1 MYSILRDQ
9 MEGVKKEVIDF
20 TRELVRTPSES
31 LNESGAAALV
41 EKKMKD
47 LGYHKVLRDDFG
59 NVIGVLYGRESEPTL
74 LLESH
79 LDTVE
84 ADSAENWKHGAFS
97 GELHENRIYGLGASD
112 CKGGLA
118 AQIYAGALI
127 ERSLLPLRGNL
138 VVAATVAEQN
148 GVSVGLQVLM
158 ERTLPELG
166 LKPSWAI
173 LGEPTGLGLYY
184 GHDGWLELEI
194 RIEGANPFHV
204 DDAVRAIYNDLT
216 VNLASRRAAA
226 ETPEEMSVRFPRFE
240 NPVDYRGVRR
250 GSIQLQR
257 RVTCEENA
265 QAVIGQLKHQMA
277 VLTQPVR
284 EVAVEVAVRQEVQRL
299 YNGKNAVVQRS
310 QHAWSTD
317 PFHPLVERS
326 RQALAAA
333 GCKSEPGKW
342 KMQRLGMGTAGGT
355 LVARY
360 GVPTV
365 GYGPGKEEAA
375 HAVDEYVEVNAL
387 LESVMGGASIA
398 HSLIGIP
405 VYGWTSDEI

>member
-9 MEGVKKEVIDF
+9 MEGVKKDVVDF

-31 LNESGAAALV
+31 LEEGDAAAQV
-41 EKKMKD
+41 EKRMIE

-59 NVIGVLYGRESEPTL
+59 NVIGVLYGREAEPTL
-74 LLESH
+74 LLASH
-79 LDTVE
+79 LDTVNAGE
-84 ADSAENWKHGAFS
+84 SGDWEHGPFS
-97 GELHENRIYGLGASD
+97 GELQDGRIYGLGAAD

-118 AQIYAGALI
+118 AQVYAGALL
-127 ERSLLPLRGNL
+127 ERSLLPLKGNL
-138 VVAATVAEQN
+138 VVAATVAEEN

-166 LKPSWAI
+166 LKPGMAV

-184 GHDGWLELEI
+184 GHDGWVDLEI
-194 RIEGANPFHV
+194 RVEGANPFHV

-216 VNLASRRAAA
+216 VNLASRNALS
-226 ETPEEMSVRFPRFE
+226 ESPEEMNVGFPRFDS
-240 NPVDYRGVRR
+240 PADYRGVRR

-257 RVTCEENA
+257 RVTPVESA
-265 QAVIGQLKHQMA
+265 QAVIGQLKHQVA

-299 YNGKNAVVQRS
+299 YNGKNALVQRS

-355 LVARY
+355 LVNRY
-360 GVPTV
+360 SVPTV
-365 GYGPGKEEAA
+365 GYGPGIEEAA
-375 HAVDEYVEVNAL
+375 HAADEYVEVNAV
-387 LESVMGGASIA
+387 LEAVMGTASIT